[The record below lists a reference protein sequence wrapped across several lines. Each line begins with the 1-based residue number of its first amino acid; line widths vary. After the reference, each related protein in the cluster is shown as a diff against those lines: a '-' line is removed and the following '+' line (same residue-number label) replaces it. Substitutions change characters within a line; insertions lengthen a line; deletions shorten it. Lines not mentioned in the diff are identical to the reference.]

1 MDQIFPE
8 VEFVNKLKTANE
20 SVYNCL
26 VYAITGRYWIK
37 DYCIE
42 PAHVE
47 RRPVDLCVM
56 KTCIHLTYGL

>member
-1 MDQIFPE
+1 MEQIFPE

-42 PAHVE
+42 PAHMK
-47 RRPVDLCVM
+47 RR
-56 KTCIHLTYGL
+56 